1 MLLGLR
7 LIRGQDCK
15 TQGSELFLPRPRH
28 EDLLK
33 EHLGEVEHGDQ
44 GEEAGEL
51 EEGVEVLGHLGVDT
65 ETVLRSQ

>member
-1 MLLGLR
+1 MTL
-7 LIRGQDCK
+7 
-15 TQGSELFLPRPRH
+15 GSELFLPRPRH

-44 GEEAGEL
+44 GEQAGEL
-51 EEGVEVLGHLGVDT
+51 EEGVEVLSHLGVDT